1 MIIDTGSSCT
11 LVHHDFVPEKL
22 YSGQTMDVQFADGS
36 QKQIN
41 DVLLGHDSLLIT
53 NRTGNTFAVTRAQ
66 AKRKEEKEA
75 EIKKEI
81 DKTEVKVSP
90 LTDENDDFD
99 ITNDDTVSASDNSSN
114 VSCSISGDS
123 EESKLCESDISD
135 YEDEINEADLPNDGL
150 NSTLKLTK
158 EQIMILQ
165 QKDTT
170 LMLIRN
176 KVRTTPSTS
185 ETSYFLQDGIIFR
198 RSFDSKR
205 MNYFVDQL
213 VVPKSCREDLLT
225 IAHSIPLA
233 GHLGVD
239 KTRDRLLAHYF
250 WPNIYKD
257 VQQFCSTCPE
267 CQKTGRKL
275 RSEKAALKPIVPIGV
290 PFKKIG
296 IDIVGPLPRS
306 NKGNRFILTVADFAT
321 KYPEAFPI
329 PSQTA
334 EVVADALIELFSRV
348 GIPDEIVSDQGT
360 NFMSSL
366 ITQLCETLGIRKIKS
381 SVYYPQTNGLVERLN
396 GTLKS
401 MLRKFVH
408 DEPKTWDKVLPY
420 VLFSYREVPESS
432 TGFSPFELVYGWPIR
447 GPLSIIKENWLEQEN
462 QETSVIEYILET
474 RSKLSKC
481 VELAQKYLT
490 ESQKK
495 MKTWYDKDA
504 RGRTY
509 QEGEEVLVLLPTTSR
524 SLEAQWQG
532 PFKITRKLSDLDYEV
547 DTGRHTKRL
556 RVFHTNLLKK
566 WKSRRELVMFSNND
580 IMSEVYCPLKSS
592 ENWKDVEI
600 SEHLTSEQKQMMSN
614 LLEKYSCVFS
624 DKPSITNV
632 AVHHIETLDA
642 KPIRQAPYR
651 IPHALKEKFQAELE
665 DMLKQGIIEKS
676 NSNWAAPVVI
686 VPKKQD
692 GVQTGI
698 RICVDF
704 RKLNSVSNFDAY
716 PLPRMED
723 LIENLG
729 EAKFITKLDLT
740 KGYYQ
745 IPLSPETKEKS
756 AFITPSGLY
765 QFNVMPFGMKSAPA
779 TFQRMMHDVLA
790 GLELFVGTYIDDIII
805 HSPTFEDHL
814 QHVEK
819 VFERL
824 AEARLVAK
832 PSKCVAGHAQVSYL
846 GHLVGVGEMQP
857 LRSKV
862 ECIERYPIPETK
874 KQLRSFLGLV
884 SYYRRYIPDF
894 SEIAAPLTDC
904 TGKKYSNKVKWSSEC
919 DKAFSALKQRM
930 SSFPILYLPDFSKP
944 FIVQVDASERGLGA
958 VLCQTDDEGQEH
970 PIVYNSRKLLD
981 RERKLA
987 TTEKECLGI
996 VWAVELLKPYL
1007 YGTEFVI
1014 ETDHNALV
1022 WLEKFKDTNQK
1033 LLRWSLQL
1041 QQYSFKVRHKK
1052 GSENKNADALSRI

>member
-1 MIIDTGSSCT
+1 M
-11 LVHHDFVPEKL
+11 E
-22 YSGQTMDVQFADGS
+22 Y
-36 QKQIN
+36 
-41 DVLLGHDSLLIT
+41 
-53 NRTGNTFAVTRAQ
+53 
-66 AKRKEEKEA
+66 
-75 EIKKEI
+75 
-81 DKTEVKVSP
+81 
-90 LTDENDDFD
+90 
-99 ITNDDTVSASDNSSN
+99 
-114 VSCSISGDS
+114 
-123 EESKLCESDISD
+123 
-135 YEDEINEADLPNDGL
+135 
-150 NSTLKLTK
+150 
-158 EQIMILQ
+158 
-165 QKDTT
+165 
-170 LMLIRN
+170 
-176 KVRTTPSTS
+176 
-185 ETSYFLQDGIIFR
+185 
-198 RSFDSKR
+198 
-205 MNYFVDQL
+205 
-213 VVPKSCREDLLT
+213 
-225 IAHSIPLA
+225 HS
-233 GHLGVD
+233 
-239 KTRDRLLAHYF
+239 
-250 WPNIYKD
+250 
-257 VQQFCSTCPE
+257 
-267 CQKTGRKL
+267 RKL
-275 RSEKAALKPIVPIGV
+275 A
-290 PFKKIG
+290 FN
-296 IDIVGPLPRS
+296 IVGPLPRS

-321 KYPEAFPI
+321 RYPEAFPT

-420 VLFSYREVPESS
+420 VLFSYREVPEAS
-432 TGFSPFELVYGWPIR
+432 TGFSPFELLYGWPIR

-509 QEGEEVLVLLPTTSR
+509 QEGEEVLLPTTSR

-532 PFKITRKLSDLDYEV
+532 PYKITRKLSDLDYEV

-632 AVHHIETLDA
+632 AVHHIETCSENWKDVEISEHLTSEQKQMMSNLLEKYSCVFSDKPSITNVAVHHIETLDA

-651 IPHALKEKFQAELE
+651 IPHALKEKIQAELE
-665 DMLKQGIIEKS
+665 DMLKLGIIEKS

-846 GHLVGVGEMQP
+846 GNLVGVGEMQP

-904 TGKKYSNKVKWSSEC
+904 TGKKYSNKVKWSSG
-919 DKAFSALKQRM
+919 
-930 SSFPILYLPDFSKP
+930 
-944 FIVQVDASERGLGA
+944 V
-958 VLCQTDDEGQEH
+958 
-970 PIVYNSRKLLD
+970 
-981 RERKLA
+981 
-987 TTEKECLGI
+987 
-996 VWAVELLKPYL
+996 
-1007 YGTEFVI
+1007 
-1014 ETDHNALV
+1014 
-1022 WLEKFKDTNQK
+1022 
-1033 LLRWSLQL
+1033 
-1041 QQYSFKVRHKK
+1041 
-1052 GSENKNADALSRI
+1052 